1 MGRRSANG
9 GARRKP
15 SVLQNFRA
23 QGQGMFICPLPDLR
37 FGEQAQETG
46 PKARKNSRVS
56 PALPRLVHK
65 RNIFRMNR
73 TRWTVLACLL
83 LVQGCA
89 LPRLVTLHDGLATR
103 VVDARTK
110 APLSGAYA
118 FSRVD
123 EDGKPIVLG
132 RSDRAGNLRVEAKR
146 TLALI
151 PLLGEAMV
159 SLDLRLCKQGYAP
172 TTAVSRGGWNADL
185 GPSRFHQIESVEL
198 SPASSAGPSGCSLPA
213 Q

>member
-1 MGRRSANG
+1 MRKEDIQMNSA
-9 GARRKP
+9 RW
-15 SVLQNFRA
+15 
-23 QGQGMFICPLPDLR
+23 
-37 FGEQAQETG
+37 
-46 PKARKNSRVS
+46 
-56 PALPRLVHK
+56 PA
-65 RNIFRMNR
+65 
-73 TRWTVLACLL
+73 LACLL

-89 LPRLVTLHDGLATR
+89 IPRFVTLHDGLATR

-110 APLSGAYA
+110 EPLSGAYA

-123 EDGKPIVLG
+123 EDGNPIVLG

-151 PLLGEAMV
+151 PLLGEALV

-198 SPASSAGPSGCSLPA
+198 TPASSAGASGCSLPA